1 VTGESTH
8 LSSIG
13 HFPPWPICRRHREAR
28 AHEHDVSFGAMN
40 PLRRSAF
47 LIRSRRPSSVV
58 ADVAC
63 GIGDFAHERFAEGRG
78 GTVFLSGGPGA
89 GHDLI
94 FDELPCYVSRRRQ
107 PALLLRGSIVNGI
120 YIPVALRVTPTS
132 TVLAAAADVT
142 GWLAPLMGPLGPLSP
157 LLGQIISSV
166 NDGRRLYRTL
176 SASRTSA
183 LTGPRLLQRALRA
196 VADEHPLCLAIE
208 STAADASWWTDLVEN
223 LSIEADVDLRILT
236 IVGLDGPSQLSTNGD
251 SDSDLSRL
259 ATNLVNSGR
268 ARWWSMPTLDDAAV
282 VSLIGSASVDV
293 SGALAT
299 LADGQVGRLVQLFDG
314 WRREHVVARDRRG
327 MWVFDHAELQRGVAP
342 AKDIVDDRI
351 REASGHNRRSFDEA
365 RRFLVMAALQG
376 ESFVLAPIAELLGT
390 PLDACARLAGR
401 LTREDGCKPLLEAV
415 QEIPAGPVHQTPRY
429 RFTDRWIWYSLERYG
444 LSKADEPEAAMKC
457 ARSLEQIYAAE
468 PASIAYVLERL
479 YRLAHDLVER
489 ERWRR
494 IAEVAPAEDQI
505 RWQAKVVIE
514 DERLWST
521 WTGDEARRTADFL
534 LRASTQ
540 LSRMRPRH
548 ELWPLLEAAEKI
560 ASIHDLPQEN
570 AKALRLQGNLYAAD
584 GNYVRAR
591 ERLDTAERIQRPLDT
606 TSEHADL
613 LCDLA
618 YVESVEGEAHPALAR
633 LDHAI
638 AACKA
643 PPGSTRVEARARELC
658 GKIALECGDARAKGD
673 LAAAV
678 RLFRELDDMDG
689 VTSSLTALGSA
700 QAVERDIPGAVDSL
714 SEAIAVAHRTGNK
727 AAELAAQQYVG
738 ALISDDE
745 MAYRHHQRA
754 LTLARELNYAP
765 AEAESLLSLACSARA
780 LGRIDE
786 AAHLL
791 QQAFDLERRLKDAV
805 GVAWCR
811 LEMGALQIS
820 VGTLTQATKN
830 LKAAQEVFSAR
841 NIREGLGLTHHALGN
856 VAAIRGDRRTT
867 KRELEL
873 AASCGVGGQN
883 RMLIIQPQRRPRS
896 NSRL

>member
-1 VTGESTH
+1 
-8 LSSIG
+8 
-13 HFPPWPICRRHREAR
+13 
-28 AHEHDVSFGAMN
+28 MN
-40 PLRRSAF
+40 FLRRSGF
-47 LIRSRRPSSVV
+47 LMRKRPSSVL
-58 ADVAC
+58 ADTAC
-63 GIGDFAHERFAEGRG
+63 GIADFAHERFAEGRG
-78 GTVFLSGGPGA
+78 GTVFLPGGPGA

-94 FDELPCYVSRRRQ
+94 FDQLPSYVSRRRQ

-120 YIPVALRVTPTS
+120 YIPVSLRETTTS
-132 TVLAAAADVT
+132 TVLATAAEVT
-142 GWLAPLMGPLGPLSP
+142 GWLAPLMGPLGPLGP
-157 LLGQIISSV
+157 LLGQIISSA

-183 LTGPRLLQRALRA
+183 LTGPRLLQRVLRA

-208 STAADASWWTDLVEN
+208 STAADASWWIDLVEN

-236 IVGLDGPSQLSTNGD
+236 VVGLDGPSQLSKDRD
-251 SDSDLSRL
+251 SHSDLLRL
-259 ATNLVNSGR
+259 AINLVNSSH
-268 ARWWSMPTLDDAAV
+268 ARWWSIPTLDDAAV
-282 VSLIGSASVDV
+282 GALIGSASADV
-293 SGALAT
+293 SGALAI
-299 LADGQVGRLVQLFDG
+299 LADGQVGRLVQLFDE
-314 WRREHVVARDRRG
+314 WRRENVVARDRRG
-327 MWVFDHAELQRGVAP
+327 MWVFDHAELEHGVAP

-351 REASGHNRRSFDEA
+351 REASGSDRRSFDKT

-376 ESFVLAPIAELLGT
+376 ESFMLAPIAELLGT
-390 PLDACARLAGR
+390 PLYACERIADR
-401 LTREDGCKPLLEAV
+401 LTRVDGCKPLLEAV
-415 QEIPAGPVHQTPRY
+415 QEILSGPFHQAPRY

-468 PASIAYVLERL
+468 PTSIAYVLERL
-479 YRLAHDLVER
+479 YRLAHDPVER

-521 WTGDEARRTADFL
+521 WTGDEARRTSEFL
-534 LRASTQ
+534 LRASVQ

-560 ASIHDLPQEN
+560 ASIHDLPREH

-584 GNYVRAR
+584 GSYDRAR

-618 YVESVEGEAHPALAR
+618 YVENVEGEARPALAR

-638 AACKA
+638 ATCKA
-643 PPGSTRVEARARELC
+643 SLDSTRVEARARELC
-658 GKIALECGDARAKGD
+658 GKIALECRDARAKGD
-673 LAAAV
+673 FAAAV

-689 VTSSLTALGSA
+689 VASSLTALGAA
-700 QAVERDIPGAVDSL
+700 QVVEGDIPGAVDSIY
-714 SEAIAVAHRTGNK
+714 EAIAVAQRTGNK
-727 AAELAAQQYVG
+727 AAELTAQQYVG

-745 MAYRHHQRA
+745 IAYRHHQRA
-754 LTLARELNYAP
+754 VALARELNYAP
-765 AEAESLLSLACSARA
+765 AEAESLLSLARSARSLKRA
-780 LGRIDE
+780 DE
-786 AAHLL
+786 AGHLL
-791 QQAFDLERRLKDAV
+791 QQAFDLEQRLKDAV
-805 GVAWCR
+805 GIAWCR
-811 LEMGALQIS
+811 LEMGTLQIS
-820 VGTLTQATKN
+820 VGALTQATRN
-830 LKAAQEVFSAR
+830 LNAAQEVFSAQ

-867 KRELEL
+867 KRELEI

-883 RMLIIQPQRRPRS
+883 RMLIVQPQRRPQS

>member
-1 VTGESTH
+1 
-8 LSSIG
+8 
-13 HFPPWPICRRHREAR
+13 
-28 AHEHDVSFGAMN
+28 M
-40 PLRRSAF
+40 
-47 LIRSRRPSSVV
+47 
-58 ADVAC
+58 ADAAC
-63 GIGDFAHERFAEGRG
+63 GIADFAHERFAEGRG
-78 GTVFLSGGPGA
+78 GTVFLPGGPGA

-94 FDELPCYVSRRRQ
+94 FDQLPCYVSRRRQ
-107 PALLLRGSIVNGI
+107 PALLLRGSIVNGT
-120 YIPVALRVTPTS
+120 YIPVSLRVAPTS
-132 TVLAAAADVT
+132 TVLATAADVT

-157 LLGQIISSV
+157 LLGQIINSV
-166 NDGRRLYRTL
+166 NDGQRLYRTL
-176 SASRTSA
+176 SAGRTSV

-196 VADEHPLCLAIE
+196 VADERPLCLAIE
-208 STAADASWWTDLVEN
+208 STAADASWWIDLVES

-236 IVGLDGPSQLSTNGD
+236 VVGFDGASQLSTGRDGD
-251 SDSDLSRL
+251 SDLLRL
-259 ATNLVNSGR
+259 ATNLVDSSH
-268 ARWWSMPTLDDAAV
+268 ARWWSIPTVDDAAV
-282 VSLIGSASVDV
+282 GALIGSASVDV

-299 LADGQVGRLVQLFDG
+299 LADGQVGRLVQLFDE
-314 WRREHVVARDRRG
+314 WRRENVVARDRSG
-327 MWVFDHAELQRGVAP
+327 MWVFDHAELERGVAP

-351 REASGHNRRSFDEA
+351 REASGRDRRSFDET

-376 ESFVLAPIAELLGT
+376 ESFVLAPIAELLDT
-390 PLDACARLAGR
+390 PLDACARLADR
-401 LTREDGCKPLLEAV
+401 LTHEDSCKPLLEAV
-415 QEIPAGPVHQTPRY
+415 QEILTGPIHQTPPRY

-468 PASIAYVLERL
+468 PASIAYILERL

-494 IAEVAPAEDQI
+494 IAEVAPAADQI

-534 LRASTQ
+534 LGASIQ

-560 ASIHDLPQEN
+560 ASIHDLPQQH
-570 AKALRLQGNLYAAD
+570 AKALRLQGNLNAAD
-584 GNYVRAR
+584 GNYDRAR
-591 ERLDTAERIQRPLDT
+591 ERLDTAERIQRPLDR

-618 YVESVEGEAHPALAR
+618 YVESVEGEARPALAR
-633 LDHAI
+633 LDRAI
-638 AACKA
+638 AVCKA
-643 PPGSTRVEARARELC
+643 SPGSTRVEARARELC
-658 GKIALECGDARAKGD
+658 GKIALECGDARASDD

-678 RLFRELDDMDG
+678 RLFRELGDMDG

-700 QAVERDIPGAVDSL
+700 QVVEGDIPGALDSL
-714 SEAIAVAHRTGNK
+714 SEAIAVAQRTGNK
-727 AAELAAQQYVG
+727 AAELAARQYVG
-738 ALISDDE
+738 AVISDDE

-754 LTLARELNYAP
+754 VTLARELNYAP

-780 LGRIDE
+780 LRRTDE

-791 QQAFDLERRLKDAV
+791 QQAFDLERRLKDTV
-805 GVAWCR
+805 GMAWCR
-811 LEMGALQIS
+811 LEMGTVQIS
-820 VGTLTQATKN
+820 VGTLTQATQN
-830 LKAAQEVFSAR
+830 LEAAQEVFSAR

-883 RMLIIQPQRRPRS
+883 RMLMIHPQRRLRS
-896 NSRL
+896 NSQL